1 MRGGNAADESI
12 LRTLYNVSEEA
23 IRRLQREA
31 VGPGPEGGNFLALFK
46 TKVGFVVQLLTN
58 TVGPIEL
65 WAFSTTQEDVALRNR
80 LYKRIGPYEARKLL
94 AEHFPLG
101 TALETIEH
109 MRAESSEKEDV
120 SVVERLASKLVDAYT
135 RNVRKQRELVV

>member
-1 MRGGNAADESI
+1 
-12 LRTLYNVSEEA
+12 VSEEA

-58 TVGPIEL
+58 TVGPIEM

-80 LYKRIGPYEARKLL
+80 LYKRIGPYAARKLL

-101 TALETIEH
+101 SALETIEL
-109 MRAESSEKEDV
+109 MRSELSEKEDV
-120 SVVERLASKLVDAYT
+120 SVVEKLANKLVEAY
-135 RNVRKQRELVV
+135 NKKIMKQRELTV